1 MLLVDLYM
9 LFVLLFDVF
18 FQFGYTLISLIV
30 VLLFFFFVFNG
41 VFSTDSFFLFV
52 LGLWWFSGVWS
63 SSYPMLLAFN
73 FFFFIKVPLLLWW
86 AVQCPLLLFKD
97 FLSYTLF
104 ISCWIISWFYL
115 FYILH
120 RILFLLIVWS
130 LLHVLLLA

>member
-52 LGLWWFSGVWS
+52 LGL
-63 SSYPMLLAFN
+63 
-73 FFFFIKVPLLLWW
+73 
-86 AVQCPLLLFKD
+86 
-97 FLSYTLF
+97 
-104 ISCWIISWFYL
+104 
-115 FYILH
+115 
-120 RILFLLIVWS
+120 
-130 LLHVLLLA
+130 